1 MKKVFLLTSAFLSTT
16 ALAAPNPSF
25 SEIRLG
31 FETIEYQETLGNLA
45 GITNLKQDASV
56 TNPTIR
62 QLSYT
67 GIDDNWGFYIDSA
80 ATVATEIDTEV
91 WSTSDFGAIQQN
103 DFKTKANEIGF
114 TAAYN
119 FTKALQFTFGAQIKT
134 TSFTR
139 SNFKIVKPGADAFD
153 KALIDLEARFNLPGQ
168 TKDLDDPLINNPQE
182 LSLVVSVTEDQMNL
196 NAALGVRYDS
206 RLADAFNDLS
216 WYAEAKINTPLYSRT
231 QSTSIEELTLTDS
244 FNGWGVMARAGIR
257 YQLKE
262 HIAVMIGV
270 DADKHERDK
279 IAFEQVDGRRRAVP
293 DISYSNVSVSAGLQ
307 WSY

>member
-119 FTKALQFTFGAQIKT
+119 ITKA
-134 TSFTR
+134 
-139 SNFKIVKPGADAFD
+139 
-153 KALIDLEARFNLPGQ
+153 
-168 TKDLDDPLINNPQE
+168 
-182 LSLVVSVTEDQMNL
+182 
-196 NAALGVRYDS
+196 
-206 RLADAFNDLS
+206 
-216 WYAEAKINTPLYSRT
+216 
-231 QSTSIEELTLTDS
+231 
-244 FNGWGVMARAGIR
+244 
-257 YQLKE
+257 
-262 HIAVMIGV
+262 
-270 DADKHERDK
+270 
-279 IAFEQVDGRRRAVP
+279 
-293 DISYSNVSVSAGLQ
+293 
-307 WSY
+307 

>member
-1 MKKVFLLTSAFLSTT
+1 MSAGYRRRRGSLAPLLHCPLRPRTDREPDDAATPGRSRGSLSAFRRAPHPDQT
-16 ALAAPNPSF
+16 ARAAPSR
-25 SEIRLG
+25 SG
-31 FETIEYQETLGNLA
+31 T
-45 GITNLKQDASV
+45 
-56 TNPTIR
+56 
-62 QLSYT
+62 
-67 GIDDNWGFYIDSA
+67 
-80 ATVATEIDTEV
+80 TEIDTEV

-279 IAFEQVDGRRRAVP
+279 IAFEQVDGRRRTVP